1 MSVRIIEEEE
11 YHRQALEC
19 IRRTYGF
26 LCDNDWKLEKVTR
39 RGERISSIYREG
51 YGKIY
56 KLTCSL
62 KYPAKALCR
71 EIYDNIEKVPTW
83 NPTMLESK
91 IIKKINSYTEIGV
104 QALSSGSGGLIQNR
118 DFVNLCCWRLLVNGE
133 ITDETSDVV
142 ENEIAFNDENLFDE
156 QCYQKNGRVWFNTA
170 VSIDYEYAPPIPKY
184 VRGENL
190 VSGFAAFEVHG
201 HPDVCIFE
209 WILCLDLKGY
219 VPRYI
224 LDKSYTSFMSEYMK
238 HFHKHLEELRQNHTK
253 KQ

>member
-1 MSVRIIEEEE
+1 MDEE

-26 LCDNDWKLEKVTR
+26 LCDNDWKLEKVTK

-62 KYPAKALCR
+62 KYPAKALCY
-71 EIYDNIEKVPTW
+71 EIYHNIEKVPTW

-91 IIKKINSYTEIGV
+91 IIKKINSYTEIGK
-104 QALSSGSGGLIQNR
+104 QAMCSGTGGLIQNR
-118 DFVNLCCWRLLVNGE
+118 DFVHLCCWRLLVNGE
-133 ITDETSDVV
+133 ICDHTNDSLDES
-142 ENEIAFNDENLFDE
+142 IALSEDILHSE
-156 QCYQKNGRVWFNTA
+156 QYYKKNGRVWFNTA
-170 VSIDYEYAPPIPKY
+170 VSIEYEHAPPVSKY

-190 VSGFAAFEVHG
+190 ASGFAACEVED

-224 LDKSYTSFMSEYMK
+224 LDKSYTTFMSEYMK
-238 HFHKHLEELRQNHTK
+238 HFHKHVDELRQNHLNK
-253 KQ
+253 